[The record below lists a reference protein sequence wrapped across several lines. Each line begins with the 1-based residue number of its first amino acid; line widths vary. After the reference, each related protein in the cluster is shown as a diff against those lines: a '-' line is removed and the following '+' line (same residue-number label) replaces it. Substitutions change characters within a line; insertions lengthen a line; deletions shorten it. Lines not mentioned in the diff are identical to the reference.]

1 MESKADKLIVRENT
15 RRNERA
21 NAVFNPITGEGSI
34 GERRRVEIS
43 DFPIPVQWLPATM
56 LRVPLVSELVRQGS
70 VSAFISETLQA
81 ECTPENREKVIEQ
94 FVRVRIL
101 HDFAFWCA
109 AFVTIKCKGKGDTL
123 FRLRAPQRRLVEL
136 FESRR
141 LAGEPVR
148 VIMLKAR
155 QWGGSTVTQIYMAWL
170 QLVHRKGLNSLIIAQ
185 VARTASDIKDMFDRL
200 LAAYPVKLLYALGE
214 AYSPGERKTENVD
227 NAGTIK
233 RIPQR
238 NCKISVGTAEKPDSV
253 RGSDYSLVHCSEVGL
268 WRKTE
273 GRSPEDI
280 VRSACSG
287 ILLEPYTMIVYESTA
302 NGVGNFFHT
311 EYTAAKDPSVPSQ
324 FTPFFVPW
332 YEIEMYRKPVA
343 NPAAFAEAL
352 YKGRLQDTP
361 HSNREATGKYLWW
374 LWQQGATL
382 ENIAWYVEERS
393 KYNNDGG
400 MASEYP
406 SDDIEA
412 FVNSGANVFDRY
424 MVEQLR
430 PACRTPKYIGDVCA
444 DADEGADALE
454 NVRFAPDPTA
464 NLHVWAMPETD
475 EAETVTDRYLT
486 VVDIGG
492 RSNAADWSV
501 ICVFDRINLID
512 GGKPAVVAQWY
523 GHIDMDLLAWKAA
536 QIATWY
542 DNALLVIESNTL
554 ETKDRERMVDGD
566 QSLFILNQIKDAYDN
581 LYARKQSED
590 DIRQGMPRKY
600 GFHTNVATKPLVI
613 STLIKAVREH
623 LYTERD
629 ERCLD
634 ELLTYERKPNGSY
647 GAIIGKHDDLL
658 MTRAIGLHICFREME
673 IPRIVK
679 RNTAAGMFAS
689 TARAISEAT
698 L

>member
-1 MESKADKLIVRENT
+1 MESQADKIVRENT

-34 GERRRVEIS
+34 GERRRVDIS
-43 DFPIPVQWLPATM
+43 DFPIPVQWLPTTM
-56 LRVPLVSELVRQGS
+56 MRVPLVSELVRHGS
-70 VSAFISETLQA
+70 VAAFISETLQA

-109 AFVTIKCKGKGDTL
+109 AYVTIKCKGKGDTL

-214 AYSPGERKTENVD
+214 AYNPGERKTENVD

-324 FTPFFVPW
+324 FTAFFVPW
-332 YEIEMYRKPVA
+332 YEIEMYRKPIA

-352 YKGRLQDTP
+352 YKGRLQDAP

-393 KYNNDGG
+393 KYNNNGG

-673 IPRIVK
+673 LPRIVK
-679 RNTAAGMFAS
+679 RNAAAGQFAS
-689 TARAISEAT
+689 PARAISEAT